1 MAEEPLSLELEDTE
15 WPFEYIDHDRPIAR
29 AIVID
34 AHEYLYFLRVQRTDV
49 FGNAVTIETSG
60 GGIEPGETPTKAVMR
75 EVREELG
82 AEIEI
87 LGEIGLVS
95 DYYNRIHRHNLN
107 HYYLCQALSFGETNL
122 TELERTK
129 FNLSTLKLT
138 YAQAVAEYRRCED
151 SKLGRLIAARELPML
166 ERAWGMLGHPDQ

>member
-1 MAEEPLSLELEDTE
+1 MTEEPLSLELEDAE

-34 AHEYLYFLRVQRTDV
+34 AHAYFYFLRVQRTDV

-60 GGIEPGETPTKAVMR
+60 GGIEPGETPTEAVMR

-87 LGEIGLVS
+87 LGEIGLVTAIIS
-95 DYYNRIHRHNLN
+95 ITTTCARRFRSARRI
-107 HYYLCQALSFGETNL
+107 
-122 TELERTK
+122 
-129 FNLSTLKLT
+129 
-138 YAQAVAEYRRCED
+138 
-151 SKLGRLIAARELPML
+151 
-166 ERAWGMLGHPDQ
+166 